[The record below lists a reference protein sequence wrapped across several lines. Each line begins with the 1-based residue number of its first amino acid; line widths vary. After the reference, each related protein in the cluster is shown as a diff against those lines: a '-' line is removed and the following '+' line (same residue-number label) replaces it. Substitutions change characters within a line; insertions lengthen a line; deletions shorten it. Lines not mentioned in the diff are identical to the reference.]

1 MALRTLR
8 GIAVRVDRE
17 SRLHFASAAA
27 LVLERGAIYVDSGA
41 SRDAGSLEVRTPFG
55 IARDIGTRFEVK
67 LTGAAV
73 RVRVRD
79 GLVRLTHGE
88 ASHEARPGDEL
99 TLDRSGGLAR
109 RAVPAHGAD
118 WAWAAALAKPFEL
131 EGRLLR
137 EFLDWIATENAWQL
151 RFDDAAVERKAATA
165 RLHGSIRGL
174 SPEEA
179 LAVVLPTVG
188 VEYRLADGTL
198 TIRLT
203 SSRDAK

>member
-1 MALRTLR
+1 M
-8 GIAVRVDRE
+8 
-17 SRLHFASAAA
+17 
-27 LVLERGAIYVDSGA
+27 VLERGAIYVDSGPG
-41 SRDAGSLEVRTPFG
+41 RDAGFLEVRTPFG

-79 GLVRLTHGE
+79 GLVRLTRGA
-88 ASHEARPGDEL
+88 ASHEARPGDVL

-109 RAVPAHGAD
+109 RAVPAYGAD

-151 RFDDAAVERKAATA
+151 RFDDAAVERKAAIA
-165 RLHGSIRGL
+165 RLSGSIRGL
-174 SPEEA
+174 SSEEA